1 MSQAVILY
9 ASIHHQNTLKLVRA
23 VAERIHADTVDLL
36 NDAQPDLTGYSCVF
50 LASGIYFN
58 TLHRSLLDFIG
69 RTAFDG
75 KKVCILYTCGLRYR
89 DYAKPAA
96 QLLAGRARAMRA
108 TSAAG
113 GLIPTACSRRSAAL
127 PRGIPIRRIWIA
139 RRPLPR
145 LLSAIAFRRTCKK
158 RAGKKDFFPARC
170 FDVS

>member
-89 DYAKPAA
+89 DYARPVAR
-96 QLLAGRARAMRA
+96 LLARQGAAYAGSFGCRGFDTYGLLKRLGGIAKGHPDAA
-108 TSAAG
+108 DLEKVAAFAAAAVSDSTS
-113 GLIPTACSRRSAAL
+113 
-127 PRGIPIRRIWIA
+127 
-139 RRPLPR
+139 
-145 LLSAIAFRRTCKK
+145 
-158 RAGKKDFFPARC
+158 
-170 FDVS
+170 

>member
-1 MSQAVILY
+1 MPAADIFQRRSKALSQAVILY

-58 TLHRSLLDFIG
+58 TLHRSLLAFIG

-96 QLLAGRARAMRA
+96 RLLARQGARYAGNFGCRGFDTYGVLKKIGGIAKGHPNQADLDSA
-108 TSAAG
+108 TAFAAAVVG
-113 GLIPTACSRRSAAL
+113 DCIP
-127 PRGIPIRRIWIA
+127 
-139 RRPLPR
+139 
-145 LLSAIAFRRTCKK
+145 
-158 RAGKKDFFPARC
+158 
-170 FDVS
+170 

>member
-36 NDAQPDLTGYSCVF
+36 NDAQLDLTGYSCVF

-96 QLLAGRARAMRA
+96 QLLARQGAAYAGSFGCRGFDTYGLLKRLGGIAKGHPDAA
-108 TSAAG
+108 DLEKVAAFAAAAVSDSTS
-113 GLIPTACSRRSAAL
+113 
-127 PRGIPIRRIWIA
+127 
-139 RRPLPR
+139 
-145 LLSAIAFRRTCKK
+145 
-158 RAGKKDFFPARC
+158 
-170 FDVS
+170 

>member
-1 MSQAVILY
+1 MPAADIFQRRSKALSQAVILY

-75 KKVCILYTCGLRYR
+75 LRYR

-96 QLLAGRARAMRA
+96 RLLARQGARYAGNFGCRGFDTYGVLKKIGGIAKGHPNQADLDSA
-108 TSAAG
+108 TAFAAAVVG
-113 GLIPTACSRRSAAL
+113 DCIP
-127 PRGIPIRRIWIA
+127 
-139 RRPLPR
+139 
-145 LLSAIAFRRTCKK
+145 
-158 RAGKKDFFPARC
+158 
-170 FDVS
+170 

>member
-1 MSQAVILY
+1 MAATDISQRRSKALSQAVILY
-9 ASIHHQNTLKLVRA
+9 ASVHHQNTLKLVRA

-36 NDAQPDLTGYSCVF
+36 KDARPDLTGYSCVF

-96 QLLAGRARAMRA
+96 RLLARQGARYAGSFGCRGFDTYGVLKRLGGIA
-108 TSAAG
+108 KGHPNQADLDHAA
-113 GLIPTACSRRSAAL
+113 AFAA
-127 PRGIPIRRIWIA
+127 A
-139 RRPLPR
+139 V
-145 LLSAIAFRRTCKK
+145 
-158 RAGKKDFFPARC
+158 
-170 FDVS
+170 VSHSIS

>member
-1 MSQAVILY
+1 MAATDIFQRRSKALSQTVILY
-9 ASIHHQNTLKLVRA
+9 ASVHHQNTLKLVRA

-36 NDAQPDLTGYSCVF
+36 KDARPDLTGYSCVF

-96 QLLAGRARAMRA
+96 RLLARQGARYAGSFGCRGFDTYGVLKRLGGIA
-108 TSAAG
+108 KGHPNQADLDHAA
-113 GLIPTACSRRSAAL
+113 AFAA
-127 PRGIPIRRIWIA
+127 A
-139 RRPLPR
+139 V
-145 LLSAIAFRRTCKK
+145 
-158 RAGKKDFFPARC
+158 
-170 FDVS
+170 VSHSIS